1 MISSLEHTVKAQKE
15 TCKSL
20 LRDSNLG
27 VDTCTPSNMVTIN
40 EEIIGLKEIH
50 KTFDVGFDDL
60 LMVSFER

>member
-1 MISSLEHTVKAQKE
+1 MA
-15 TCKSL
+15 
-20 LRDSNLG
+20 
-27 VDTCTPSNMVTIN
+27 TIN